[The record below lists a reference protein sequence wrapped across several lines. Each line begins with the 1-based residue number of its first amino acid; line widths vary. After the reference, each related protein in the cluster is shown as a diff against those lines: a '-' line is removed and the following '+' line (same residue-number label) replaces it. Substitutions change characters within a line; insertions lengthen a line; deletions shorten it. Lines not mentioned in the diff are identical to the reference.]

1 MSPRTRPPP
10 ALCNPPDD
18 FSLVLVGSSLGG
30 PAALAS
36 LVGALSSEFHAAI
49 VVVQHAPA
57 SVARPLVRRLAGACP
72 LDVVVVEDQTPLRM
86 GRVHVA
92 PGGAHV
98 ELEGDVLRTRHTPP
112 EHGCRPAVDVLF
124 RSARGRPG
132 VVAVVL
138 TGMGSDGLSGARTLR
153 RHGARVLAQDA
164 ASSAVWGMAGQV
176 VRAGLADAVGAP
188 RELGALLES
197 WSVRHRVA
205 RGPLERATNGSSVN
219 PSATSLQSFDAQ
231 DLPPSGK
238 ARHAHPA
245 RSNPA

>member
-1 MSPRTRPPP
+1 MSPRTRPPTP
-10 ALCNPPDD
+10 CAPPDD
-18 FSLVLVGSSLGG
+18 FSLVLIGSSLGG
-30 PAALAS
+30 PAALTS
-36 LVGALSSEFHAAI
+36 LVGALSPDFHAAI

-176 VRAGLADAVGAP
+176 VRAGLVDAVGSP
-188 RELGALLES
+188 CELGALLES

-205 RGPLERATNGSSVN
+205 RGRLERATNRSSVN
-219 PSATSLQSFDAQ
+219 PSATSLQSFDAHG
-231 DLPPSGK
+231 LPPSGK
-238 ARHAHPA
+238 ARHPYAA
-245 RSNPA
+245 RSGPD

>member
-1 MSPRTRPPP
+1 
-10 ALCNPPDD
+10 
-18 FSLVLVGSSLGG
+18 
-30 PAALAS
+30 
-36 LVGALSSEFHAAI
+36 
-49 VVVQHAPA
+49 
-57 SVARPLVRRLAGACP
+57 
-72 LDVVVVEDQTPLRM
+72 LDVVVVEDQTPLRP

-176 VRAGLADAVGAP
+176 VRAGLADAVAAP
-188 RELGALLES
+188 RELGALLEG
-197 WSVRHRVA
+197 WSVRHRLA
-205 RGPLERATNGSSVN
+205 CGSLERASAQSMRASSERASASESSVSTSSEGASERASVN
-219 PSATSLQSFDAQ
+219 PSATSAQTFDAH

-238 ARHAHPA
+238 ARHPYAA
-245 RSNPA
+245 RSGPD